1 MKHFVLAATLAA
13 SIISPASFVKPAQA
27 AALQEIDMECWE
39 YVVAIT
45 CSQKTGECWI
55 SQEEWV
61 YICD

>member
-45 CSQKTGECWI
+45 CSQKTG
-55 SQEEWV
+55 
-61 YICD
+61 